1 MSKIRL
7 REDADLP
14 DCARALEAVYAKN
27 GYPVCGVGNAIG
39 FLQTGDTA
47 WVAEDVNGNITGH
60 IALSKADRSD
70 VSAALWWELHPEDKQ
85 PIAVLGRLFVHPEA
99 RGGGIAK
106 KLMQTALDEAQ
117 HRGQRL
123 VMFALAN
130 VPDAIRMY
138 HRLGWEHF
146 GTSVDKWK
154 GGGGE
159 ELEMEAQCF
168 ASPVLADKK

>member
-14 DCARALEAVYAKN
+14 GCARALEAVYAKN
-27 GYPVCGVGNAIG
+27 GYPVYGVGNAIG
-39 FLQTGDTA
+39 FLQTDDTA
-47 WVAEDVNGNITGH
+47 WVAEDANGNITGH
-60 IALSKADRSD
+60 IALSKADPSD
-70 VSAALWWELHPEDKQ
+70 VSAALWWKLHPQEEQ

-99 RGGGIAK
+99 RGGGIAN

-117 HRGQRL
+117 RRGQRL

-146 GTSVDKWK
+146 GTTVFGWK
-154 GGGGE
+154 GDAGE
-159 ELEMEAQCF
+159 ELEMDAQCF
-168 ASPVLADKK
+168 ASPVLADRK